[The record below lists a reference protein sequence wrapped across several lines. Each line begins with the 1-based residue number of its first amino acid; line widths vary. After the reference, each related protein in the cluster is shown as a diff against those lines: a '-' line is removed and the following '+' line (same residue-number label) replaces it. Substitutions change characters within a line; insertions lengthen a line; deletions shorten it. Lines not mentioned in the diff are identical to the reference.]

1 MVYSAYD
8 NRSGGRLDNNS
19 VKQRAIDSADS
30 FALKM
35 VKDNIYSLIN
45 NYESFKVNS
54 GMLRLILST
63 IYGSTDTVTV
73 TATNTALKNFDVNP
87 TFIKDEVNNFS
98 ASTHKSM
105 LNELYTTFPFQKESS
120 ANLAARS
127 VVLTGV
133 NLYSSPLPAIGTSI
147 KADGTPMQMDS
158 NYTQNIML
166 VCRKVYVNIYKQ
178 IYNFYK
184 ISSSQDTAYGA
195 AFPDVGAGEALEA
208 QLMQA
213 CTDLANYTPWSSF
226 DPYDQFAAN
235 LYNTLFNPPGSIG
248 SIDTPFKSS
257 TDTGNALKRK
267 LFFACFQP
275 YFMMVYLRNL
285 VADPDTSSANKAPL
299 NFQVRR
305 LAILGVYTINRYLLY
320 TLYEV
325 SALLN
330 PASEEAITLRHLLDT
345 QITTAFA
352 NEDTLSFQ
360 NHRFEEELELQNN
373 MNVDIADQINRNN
386 RDIELTRNKVEN
398 IAVMKQRLDSSYM
411 YAGIY
416 YWLWV
421 ALLIIYV
428 IFAAAV
434 LFFKKYKIFYIGS
447 GIIYIFVFI
456 SILVYLFKKI

>member
-1 MVYSAYD
+1 MVYAYD
-8 NRSGGRLDNNS
+8 NRSGGRLDHNN
-19 VKQRAIDSADS
+19 VKQRAIDSVDS
-30 FALKM
+30 FTLKM

-45 NYESFKVNS
+45 NYESFKVNT

-73 TATNTALKNFDVNP
+73 TATNTTLKNFDIKP
-87 TFIKDEVNNFS
+87 TFTKDQVDNFS
-98 ASTHKSM
+98 TSTHKSM
-105 LNELYTTFPFQKESS
+105 LNEMYTKFPFQKDNS
-120 ANLAARS
+120 ANLAAKS

-133 NLYSSPLPAIGTSI
+133 NLYSSPLPAIGTST

-158 NYTQNIML
+158 NYVQNILL

-213 CTDLANYTPWSSF
+213 CIDLANYTPWTYL
-226 DPYDQFAAN
+226 DTYDQFAAN
-235 LYNTLFNPPGSIG
+235 LYNTLFNPVVGG
-248 SIDTPFKSS
+248 IDTPFKSS
-257 TDTGNALKRK
+257 TDTGDALKRK

-360 NHRFEEELELQNN
+360 NRRFEEELELQNN

-411 YAGIY
+411 YAQIY